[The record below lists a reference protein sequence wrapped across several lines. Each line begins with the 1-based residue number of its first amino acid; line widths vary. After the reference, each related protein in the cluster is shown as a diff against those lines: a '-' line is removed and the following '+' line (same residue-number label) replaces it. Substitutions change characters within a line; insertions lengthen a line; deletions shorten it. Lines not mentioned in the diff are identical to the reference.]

1 MRGSSGGAHFAGG
14 REFNCSW
21 RYYLIGVFDL
31 TNAEQYLQNA
41 FC

>member
-21 RYYLIGVFDL
+21 RYYLI
-31 TNAEQYLQNA
+31 EYLIWPMPNSIFRTHSA
-41 FC
+41 